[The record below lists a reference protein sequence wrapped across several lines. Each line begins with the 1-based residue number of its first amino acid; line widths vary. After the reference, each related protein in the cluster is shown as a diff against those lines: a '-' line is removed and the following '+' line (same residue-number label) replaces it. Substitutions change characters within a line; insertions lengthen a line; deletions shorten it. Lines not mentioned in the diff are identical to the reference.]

1 MCQASLNWFASYL
14 TERTQKTF
22 VDGVLS
28 DSSTIKCG
36 IPQGSILD
44 PLLFIIYIN
53 DLPSCD
59 LYSKVR
65 MYADDTSLTV
75 AHSDEYT
82 LEQLMN
88 HDLHEIHSW
97 LITNKLSLN
106 VIKTKYTI
114 VASHYRIKHLEHQFS
129 IHLNH
134 HYLTRDNSYK
144 YLGVEIDQSLTWR
157 DHVDNIA
164 KKASGGIGALRR
176 VRHLIPRET
185 LITMYSSLVLPY
197 FDYCS
202 TVWGSCGRGMCDRLQ
217 VLQNRASRILTFS
230 NYDRRSVEI
239 LDELGWD
246 NLETRRIRQLATIVY
261 KLINGTMPNHL
272 TQIFTGT
279 NSMYSYN
286 LRNSTYNLF
295 VPRPC
300 TEAGKNSFHYRG
312 AVLWNSLPGKV
323 KGQTSLKSFLSHL

>member
-1 MCQASLNWFASYL
+1 MRY
-14 TERTQKTF
+14 
-22 VDGVLS
+22 VG
-28 DSSTIKCG
+28 
-36 IPQGSILD
+36 
-44 PLLFIIYIN
+44 
-53 DLPSCD
+53 
-59 LYSKVR
+59 
-65 MYADDTSLTV
+65 
-75 AHSDEYT
+75 
-82 LEQLMN
+82 
-88 HDLHEIHSW
+88 
-97 LITNKLSLN
+97 
-106 VIKTKYTI
+106 
-114 VASHYRIKHLEHQFS
+114 IKHLEHQFS
-129 IHLNH
+129 IHVNH

-157 DHVDNIA
+157 DHVDKIA

-217 VLQNRASRILTFS
+217 VLQNRASRVLTLS
-230 NYDRRSVEI
+230 NYDRQSVEI

-261 KLINGTMPNHL
+261 KLISGAMPNHL
-272 TQIFTGT
+272 TQIFTCT

-300 TEAGKNSFHYRG
+300 TEAGKNSFRYRG
-312 AVLWNSLPGKV
+312 AVLRDSLPGKV
-323 KGQTSLKSFLSHL
+323 KGQASLKSFLSHL